1 MSLSQIT
8 IADCRLTR
16 DAETKATTGGQ
27 TVLHFSVAADRRT
40 KKDGKWGSVTTFW
53 DCDLWGK
60 QGEAIAQYMT
70 KGKLISLTGEAYID
84 TWEQD
89 GVKKM
94 KAKINLTAW
103 SLRLSSQTRRR
114 KVSRTT
120 YPRKCRSNVRKGCN
134 AVSRSQDIG
143 QPIPQRP
150 CPRSGSDPGIL
161 LPVLQGLA
169 RYKP

>member
-40 KKDGKWGSVTTFW
+40 KKDGKWGSVATFW

-84 TWEQD
+84 AWEQD

-94 KAKINLTAW
+94 KAKINCDRVEFA
-103 SLRLSSQTRRR
+103 
-114 KVSRTT
+114 
-120 YPRKCRSNVRKGCN
+120 
-134 AVSRSQDIG
+134 
-143 QPIPQRP
+143 
-150 CPRSGSDPGIL
+150 
-161 LPVLQGLA
+161 PVKSEKKDDGF
-169 RYKP
+169 KDDVPEEVPF